1 MRKFMI
7 LIAAVAAACL
17 VAGPGHAKQVQVK
30 LTSQQV
36 TTTCGGYIVHT
47 SSHYGCKKPCGDGK
61 ICGFSCDKGGKNCR
75 GVVVQKAAPTGGSK
89 PGSGSPL
96 QGGILNDSAA
106 IMGATGPAQA
116 GRPAAAPAAAAPAFR

>member
-36 TTTCGGYIVHT
+36 PTTCGGYIVHT

-75 GVVVQKAAPTGGSK
+75 GVVVQKAARRRSK

-96 QGGILNDSAA
+96 QGGILSDNAA
-106 IMGATGPAQA
+106 IMGGTGPTQA
-116 GRPAAAPAAAAPAFR
+116 GRPAAAPAAAPAFR

>member
-47 SSHYGCKKPCGDGK
+47 SSHYGCKKPCGDGR
-61 ICGFSCDKGGKNCR
+61 FADFHVTR
-75 GVVVQKAAPTGGSK
+75 AAR
-89 PGSGSPL
+89 
-96 QGGILNDSAA
+96 I
-106 IMGATGPAQA
+106 
-116 GRPAAAPAAAAPAFR
+116 AAASWCKKQHQPEDQSPDRVRRSRVEF

>member
-7 LIAAVAAACL
+7 LITAVAAACL

-61 ICGFSCDKGGKNCR
+61 ICGFSCDKGGKR
-75 GVVVQKAAPTGGSK
+75 P
-89 PGSGSPL
+89 
-96 QGGILNDSAA
+96 
-106 IMGATGPAQA
+106 
-116 GRPAAAPAAAAPAFR
+116 PAASWCKKQHQPEDQSPDRVRHSRVEF